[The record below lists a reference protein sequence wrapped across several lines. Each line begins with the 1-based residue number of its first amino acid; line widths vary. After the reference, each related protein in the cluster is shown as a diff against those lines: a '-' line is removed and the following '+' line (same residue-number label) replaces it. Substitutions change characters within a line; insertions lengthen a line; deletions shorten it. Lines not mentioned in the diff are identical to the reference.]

1 MQNVEEKNIYCL
13 TSWQNTN
20 ICKNYEIII
29 FFYFRRNS
37 NNCLLPNLFQFVYAK
52 PVKKKIFF
60 FTNLNFKGLDIQIKV
75 KGTRYLISY

>member
-29 FFYFRRNS
+29 FFIFAEIQTIAFYQICF
-37 NNCLLPNLFQFVYAK
+37 NLFMQ
-52 PVKKKIFF
+52 
-60 FTNLNFKGLDIQIKV
+60 NLWRRKYFSLQTWILRDLTYKLKLKGLD
-75 KGTRYLISY
+75 T